1 MEDMK
6 KAARSA
12 RSEAAQQLHSINTSN
27 LIHRRE
33 DSKQNL
39 TTGHRLA
46 TLNEDPLLRP
56 PEAARYLGLS
66 ASTLAKKRLDGS
78 GPRFYKITNR
88 LVAYRMSELCSFVE
102 SRGRSSTSDS
112 GAA

>member
-6 KAARSA
+6 KAASLLQER
-12 RSEAAQQLHSINTSN
+12 AAQRQNSINMTN

-78 GPRFYKITNR
+78 GPRFCKITSR

-102 SRGRSSTSDS
+102 NRMRSSTSDS